1 MKMKSNCPVNYG
13 LEHFGDK
20 WCLLILR
27 DLIFR
32 NKRHYND
39 FLESNEKISTR
50 VLRDKLLL
58 LQEGGIITK
67 GPDLVKKSRIRYS
80 LTEKGIALAPLLI
93 ELVLWSVQFDP
104 NSKEVE
110 FIEKLKSSDK
120 LVFSSKL
127 GKKLR
132 NLHLEKTEKTNANIV

>member
-1 MKMKSNCPVNYG
+1 MRSNCPVNYG

-67 GPDLVKKSRIRYS
+67 EPDHIKKSRIRYS
-80 LTEKGIALAPLLI
+80 LTEKGIALVPLMI
-93 ELVLWSVQFDP
+93 ELVLWSVKFDP
-104 NSKEVE
+104 DGKRAD
-110 FIEKLKSSDK
+110 FIDKLKSSDK
-120 LVFSSKL
+120 SEFTEELT
-127 GKKLR
+127 KKLKQS
-132 NLHLEKTEKTNANIV
+132 HLEKKKPMPAK